1 MAKLS
6 DRDYQLLTAYVDGE
20 LSSRQRRMVLRL
32 LRRMPSARTLL
43 RHLER
48 DAHDLRSLTQFKLP
62 DDFSDRVMQTLV
74 MRNLTRPAVPAIA
87 RRTGVAP
94 WFAYAAAAVLLISV
108 GILSF
113 AFFTRGMKPA
123 HQGQSVDV
131 ASDDPSE
138 QDNVL
143 AGAGSKSKDAS
154 GALRPE
160 DQGPPPLVMNLHEEL
175 QKLPADPPLS
185 DDTMRKDF
193 GAAFTNRQMEVFP
206 NKEQVDILHRTI
218 NDVRGLKAAD
228 VLPKLKQERSVRV
241 DFACKNGT
249 TACERLKGVIASAGI
264 NLITE
269 QVADYR
275 LKHPKLDTNYVLY
288 LEDLTPDELARILE
302 SLGREDQRADSSK
315 SGEGQFTGLVL
326 GRMTEADSK
335 ELKGLLGSYGKL
347 LHLHLA
353 AGSGSQGL
361 DPKKSLST
369 ATPQEIL
376 NAPPR
381 PEGSKSSGK
390 SERLGLI
397 LPYNPVRPQRSSAE
411 VRKFIESRKAARP
424 DTLQV
429 LLVLH
434 EPR

>member
-1 MAKLS
+1 VPNLS

-20 LSSRQRRMVLRL
+20 LSARQRRMVLRL
-32 LRRMPSARTLL
+32 LRRLPSARTLL
-43 RHLER
+43 RHLEQ
-48 DAHDLRSLTQFKLP
+48 DSQELRSLTRFKLP
-62 DDFSDRVMQTLV
+62 ADFSDRVVQTLAMPNV
-74 MRNLTRPAVPAIA
+74 ARPASPAIGRPGGLPA
-87 RRTGVAP
+87 

-108 GILSF
+108 GVLAFTIF
-113 AFFTRGMKPA
+113 ARGMKPA
-123 HQGQSVDV
+123 YDSQSVDV
-131 ASDDPSE
+131 ASHDRSE
-138 QDNVL
+138 EEGVL
-143 AGAGSKSKDAS
+143 AGAGSMTKDSSSDS
-154 GALRPE
+154 GPADEGLPPVAINLRA
-160 DQGPPPLVMNLHEEL
+160 EL

-185 DDTMRKDF
+185 DDRMRKDF
-193 GAAFTNRQMEVFP
+193 GAASTDRRMEVFS
-206 NKEQVDILHRTI
+206 NKEQVDVLHRTI
-218 NDVRGLKAAD
+218 NNVRGLDAKD
-228 VLPKLKQERSVRV
+228 ILSKLKQERSVRV

-249 TACERLKGVIASAGI
+249 MACERLKGVVASAGI
-264 NLITE
+264 SLITE
-269 QVADYR
+269 QVAEYR

-288 LEDLTPDELARILE
+288 LEDLTPEELARILE

-315 SGEGQFTGLVL
+315 SGEGQFSGLVL

-347 LHLHLA
+347 LHVHLA
-353 AGSGSQGL
+353 TGSGSQDL

-397 LPYNPVRPQRSSAE
+397 LPYNPVRPQRSSPE
-411 VRKFIESRKAARP
+411 VRKFIESRKAPRP